1 MGQAKLSS
9 LNPYGKTDV
18 SLPGKMKFEKGKAYD
33 FVLTIRTK
41 DNVISTF
48 SYHCEPIDKML
59 Y

>member
-1 MGQAKLSS
+1 
-9 LNPYGKTDV
+9 
-18 SLPGKMKFEKGKAYD
+18 MKFEKGKAYD